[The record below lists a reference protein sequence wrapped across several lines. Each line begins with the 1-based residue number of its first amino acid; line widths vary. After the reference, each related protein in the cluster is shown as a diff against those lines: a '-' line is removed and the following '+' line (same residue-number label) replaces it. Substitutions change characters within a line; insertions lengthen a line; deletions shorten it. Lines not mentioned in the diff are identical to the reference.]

1 MRQIV
6 LTEDHVA
13 RATRFVPE
21 TLTSTTF
28 TRADDEVFSAC
39 AQKIITSRPDG
50 PLLVFAYGSLIWN
63 PTFECVARHRAV
75 ARGWHRQFCIE
86 IRGFRGTPEAPGL
99 MMALMAGGRC
109 SGVAMEVAEPHVEEV
124 VDGLVRRETPF
135 VENERDWRWITVDAE
150 RGRRAALVFWAG
162 PTGPSIRR
170 KLPLDVVAAQLARA
184 CGYRGSCAEYLRN
197 TVISLDEHGIRDRN
211 LWLLQKLVAAEIDR
225 HYPTVAPLTE
235 MSASTEI
242 LTSHLIQ

>member
-1 MRQIV
+1 MRHLV
-6 LTEDHVA
+6 LTEEHVA
-13 RATRFVPE
+13 RATRPIPE
-21 TLTSTTF
+21 TQAQTSF
-28 TRADDEVFSAC
+28 TRADDAVF
-39 AQKIITSRPDG
+39 AQRVQRVLNGRPDG

-63 PTFECVARHRAV
+63 PTFASVARHRAV

-109 SGVAMEVAEPHVEEV
+109 SGVALEVAQAEADEV

-135 VENERDWRWITVDAE
+135 VENERDWRWITVDTE
-150 RGRRAALVFWAG
+150 RGRTKALVFWAG

-170 KLPLDVVAAQLARA
+170 GLPLELVASQLARA

-197 TVISLDEHGIRDRN
+197 TVLSLEEHGIRDRN
-211 LWLLQKLVAAEIDR
+211 LWALQRMVAAEIDEQ
-225 HYPTVAPLTE
+225 YPVTHMGAR
-235 MSASTEI
+235 
-242 LTSHLIQ
+242 